1 MNSLLKLNT
10 TMSRIWLML
19 TCVVIPNNITQI
31 ASHSSFSTFNIISS
45 SVAILGLGSVIVH
58 KRHTARATALATR
71 IDGSANS
78 IQNHDNKLL
87 FQKTRNM
94 GVKAARNMTFFMGS
108 FAIRGIAQSFASY
121 MKSNKN
127 ILSIGFGFGII
138 DAVESFSIA
147 GLIFVLN
154 RSFLH
159 AVVDSTS
166 VKSSKEGHVDYN
178 VYVGLLE
185 AQKGFYNKIGSVIK
199 SAAIFTALGA
209 LWQLYKKVNVQCHY
223 SYFKWLLQIIGNCEN
238 KLEE

>member
-87 FQKTRNM
+87 FQKTMN
-94 GVKAARNMTFFMGS
+94 FFMGS
-108 FAIRGIAQSFASY
+108 FAIRGIAQSFAPY
-121 MKSNKN
+121 MKSNKKYYP
-127 ILSIGFGFGII
+127 LLLVS
-138 DAVESFSIA
+138 VS
-147 GLIFVLN
+147 LMLLN
-154 RSFLH
+154 HSP
-159 AVVDSTS
+159 
-166 VKSSKEGHVDYN
+166 
-178 VYVGLLE
+178 
-185 AQKGFYNKIGSVIK
+185 
-199 SAAIFTALGA
+199 
-209 LWQLYKKVNVQCHY
+209 
-223 SYFKWLLQIIGNCEN
+223 
-238 KLEE
+238 